1 MSPGSSVDDELAG
14 AMVEAIKQECAKA
27 AIAITS
33 TLRNRSLP
41 RQRWFQVRK
50 RNLNRS
56 RIRVELGILTVSRPF
71 YHFFFQ
77 ILECAATIL
86 STVRGLFST
95 EDSVM
100 MLGVLEELEMED
112 MEGGDFDMDLDSAS
126 LSETMPKTQNQEK
139 KSAKVINRAFEARK
153 RNVIRQALLANISRS
168 IIHET

>member
-1 MSPGSSVDDELAG
+1 MET
-14 AMVEAIKQECAKA
+14 IKQECAKA

-50 RNLNRS
+50 RNPNP
-56 RIRVELGILTVSRPF
+56 IELDIMIVSRLF
-71 YHFFFQ
+71 ITFQ
-77 ILECAATIL
+77 TLECAATIL

-112 MEGGDFDMDLDSAS
+112 MEGGDFDMDFDSAS
-126 LSETMPKTQNQEK
+126 LSETMPKTQDQNQNKK
-139 KSAKVINRAFEARK
+139 KSTKVADRAFEVRK
-153 RNVIRQALLANISRS
+153 RNVIRQALLANISCS